1 MVDKG
6 ALLECHLLMST
17 RRGFTLVEL
26 LVVIAI
32 IGILASLLLP
42 ALNKAKAKAVQ
53 THCLSNQRQVGLALQ
68 MFLDDHNDQL
78 PPGDTN
84 SLFLTELPIYAE
96 GGEFNRHLGYHL
108 SPYVPLPR
116 AETLAGRTNLIQ
128 IMLCP
133 GYMRSL
139 PSNTEARYDPTSDNF
154 THAYCFTLSRYVLK
168 PPWGLPF
175 GWAAAGNRSM
185 KISEIAAIRPL
196 SEAWAMAD
204 LDWEVPASASSLGVD
219 RTPFV
224 AKRPVHGNTRSA
236 LFFDLHVDKIKNQDW
251 VRW

>member
-1 MVDKG
+1 MT
-6 ALLECHLLMST
+6 T
-17 RRGFTLVEL
+17 RRISPSVAIKQKGGFTLIEL

-32 IGILASLLLP
+32 IGILAALLLP
-42 ALNKAKAKAVQ
+42 ALNSAKRKAAQ
-53 THCLSNQRQVGLALQ
+53 TQCLSNQRQVGLALQ

-116 AETLAGRTNLIQ
+116 AETLAGRTNVIQ

-133 GYMRSL
+133 GYLHSL
-139 PSNTEARYDPTSDNF
+139 PGSTEARYDPNTDNF

-185 KISEIAAIRPL
+185 RLSEISEFKSP
-196 SEAWAMAD
+196 SDAWAMAD
-204 LDWEVPASASSLGVD
+204 LDWEVPGSAPSLGLD
-219 RTPFV
+219 RTPYV
-224 AKRPVHGNTRSA
+224 AKRPVHGDTRTA
-236 LFFDLHVDKIKNQDW
+236 LYFDMHVGKIKNKDW
-251 VRW
+251 IKW